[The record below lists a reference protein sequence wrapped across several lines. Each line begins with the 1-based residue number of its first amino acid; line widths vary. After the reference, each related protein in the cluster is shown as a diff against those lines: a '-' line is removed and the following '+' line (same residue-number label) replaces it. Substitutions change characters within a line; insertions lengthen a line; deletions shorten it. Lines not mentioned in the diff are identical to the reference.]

1 LSFEFSVASVQV
13 ADDHA
18 TQHYSTAQTVSIK
31 GTARGDMCF
40 VPYIERRIIKI
51 SATETIHRG

>member
-1 LSFEFSVASVQV
+1 MIGVPRHREIGLTN
-13 ADDHA
+13 HA
-18 TQHYSTAQTVSIK
+18 TSMIDPQSK

-40 VPYIERRIIKI
+40 VPYIEHRIIKI